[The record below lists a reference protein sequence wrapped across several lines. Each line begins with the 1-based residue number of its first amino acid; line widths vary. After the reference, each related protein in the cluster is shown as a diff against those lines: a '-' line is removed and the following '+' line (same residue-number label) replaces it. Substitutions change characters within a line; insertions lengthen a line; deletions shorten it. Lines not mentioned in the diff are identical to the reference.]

1 MNDIKIGS
9 NRSFGLVFF
18 IVFFIISIYPI
29 LNNGDIRIWSL
40 ILSFVFLILGLL
52 NSKILSPLNKI
63 WFKFGIFL
71 GKFIS
76 PIIMGLIFFVVV
88 TPIGLLM
95 RVLRKDLLNL
105 KFNNHIVTKEYYVN
119 DYGNQIIYF
128 TKSIYFRIREILHKE
143 KFPIDNKDLY
153 PGDYLIDIA
162 KNIIEQNPNFDFDNF
177 DKISKELTKLSVQ
190 ESIKL
195 IKFNLNNLGI
205 SHDNFASE
213 TEIVLNNEVEQVV
226 DKL

>member
-71 GKFIS
+71 GKIIS
-76 PIIMGLIFFVVV
+76 PVIMGIIFFLVV
-88 TPIGLLM
+88 TPTGLLM
-95 RVLRKDLLNL
+95 KVFRKDLLNL
-105 KFNNHIVTKEYYVN
+105 KFKDSKSYWIEKN
-119 DYGNQIIYF
+119 DPKSKMKNQF
-128 TKSIYFRIREILHKE
+128 
-143 KFPIDNKDLY
+143 
-153 PGDYLIDIA
+153 
-162 KNIIEQNPNFDFDNF
+162 
-177 DKISKELTKLSVQ
+177 
-190 ESIKL
+190 
-195 IKFNLNNLGI
+195 
-205 SHDNFASE
+205 
-213 TEIVLNNEVEQVV
+213 
-226 DKL
+226 